1 MYSIVSGFLL
11 YALTA
16 IRALP
21 FTQDSADEQKNN
33 FSPIHLFIARG
44 TTEPPGDGMMHSL
57 AQRIIADLGSERA
70 DREAID
76 YPATGLGEYTAYMDS
91 VRKGSEAI
99 ALQVTNYASRCPTS
113 KLVLLGYSQCAQII
127 GDALCGTEL
136 TSASLGGSASDP
148 SEGPTSTSDTS
159 IILIYLLVSAI
170 VLYGDPSFRTGEPY
184 DKGTSTS
191 SGSRPPGS
199 CQFYAPL
206 IRSYYDTK
214 DAFCA
219 SGQSDIVHT
228 GYFIRYNS
236 DAANFVNS
244 LVT

>member
-1 MYSIVSGFLL
+1 MYFIVSGFL

-16 IRALP
+16 IHALP
-21 FTQDSADEQKNN
+21 FTQDPADEQKNN
-33 FSPIHLFIARG
+33 CSPIHLFIARG

-57 AQRIIADLGSERA
+57 AQRIITDLGLDSA

-76 YPATGLGEYTAYMDS
+76 YPATGLGNYTAYMDS
-91 VRKGSEAI
+91 VSKGSEAI
-99 ALQVTNYASRCPTS
+99 ALQVTNYANHCATS
-113 KLVLLGYSQCAQII
+113 KLVLLGYSQGAQII

-148 SEGPTSTSDTS
+148 
-159 IILIYLLVSAI
+159 ISAI

-191 SGSRPPGS
+191 SGIFSQSRPPGS
-199 CQFYAPL
+199 CRFYAPL
-206 IRSYYDTK
+206 IRSYCDAK

-219 SGQSDIVHT
+219 SGKSDVVHM
-228 GYFIRYNS
+228 GYFIKYNS
-236 DAANFVNS
+236 DAPNFVDF

>member
-1 MYSIVSGFLL
+1 MYFIVSGFLL
-11 YALTA
+11 YTLTA
-16 IRALP
+16 IYGLP
-21 FTQDSADEQKNN
+21 FTQDSADGQKNN
-33 FSPIHLFIARG
+33 CSPIHLFVARG

-57 AQRIIADLGSERA
+57 AQRIIADLGSNRA

-99 ALQVTNYASRCPTS
+99 ALQVTNYTNRCPTS
-113 KLVLLGYSQCAQII
+113 KLVLLGYSQGAQII

-136 TSASLGGSASDP
+136 TSANLGDSASDP
-148 SEGPTSTSDTS
+148 SEGST
-159 IILIYLLVSAI
+159 ISAI

-191 SGSRPPGS
+191 SGIFSQSRPPGS
-199 CQFYAPL
+199 CRLYASL
-206 IRSYYDTK
+206 IRSYCDAK

-228 GYFIRYNS
+228 GYFIKYNS
-236 DAANFVNS
+236 EAANFVGS